1 LEKKVVPGVMLTL
14 LLVGML
20 TLTFNIRTVKS
31 DWGGTVT
38 IRADGSVYPP
48 TAPIATIDNV
58 TYTLTDN
65 INGSVIVERSNIII
79 DGNKYVVQGF
89 RLWEANVNNVTIQN
103 TNIKGSDF
111 GILLDSSSNNMILE
125 NNITAASEYGIY
137 CQRSSGNFIYG
148 NTITNSAAGI
158 RLQRSSNNTL
168 RNNIMANNTYN
179 FGVFGSDLSHFMNDI
194 DVSNTV
200 DGKPIYY
207 WINQH
212 DMVVPSDVGYVGLV
226 NCTGITAQNLN
237 ITNNKQG
244 VLLAFTTNSAITKS
258 NLTNNLEGIMLS
270 HSSNNSILENT
281 FFGCGLS
288 ILDSYDNSVED
299 NLVNGKPLV
308 YLEGVSD
315 HVVENAGQ
323 VVLVNCDSITVE
335 NLNLSHTSYGV
346 WLLRTNNTNIV
357 NNNLTANNGDGIS
370 IFCSSNNNISNNN
383 ILGNIEGIY
392 LCKSTGNT
400 IANNVIAAN
409 IWQGIMIDY
418 SSSNNNISN
427 NNITANE
434 FTGIMLY
441 DSSSNSITN
450 NRITESNWAG
460 IYLKDSSK
468 DGISENDIINNWVG
482 IVLRYSLTV
491 NVTNNSIAASK
502 GPGIWVDD
510 SSLNLIANNNIT
522 NNQYGVQ
529 LSDSINNT
537 VTGNN
542 VANNKNGVEV
552 YSSNNKFYHNNFVN
566 NTNQVTSTSSNINLW
581 DNGYPSGGNYWS
593 DYAGLDVNSG
603 PNHDQSGSD
612 GIGDAPY
619 VIDTDNQDRYPIVA
633 PINIFEAGVWN
644 GTAYNVDIISNSI
657 VSGFHFNPSEGA
669 FLRFN
674 VTGEDGTAGFCRV
687 TIPEDLLWVQ
697 DGQWSV
703 LVGSEPVNYTII
715 PDENCTYL
723 YFTYN
728 HTTKMVIIQG
738 TDVIPEFPSNILLL
752 IFLMLAT
759 ASLILTKKI
768 RYRKA
773 KT

>member
-1 LEKKVVPGVMLTL
+1 MLEKKIISVLMLTL
-14 LLVGML
+14 FLIGTF

-31 DWGGTVT
+31 DWVGTVT

-58 TYTLTDN
+58 TYILADN

-111 GILLDSSSNNMILE
+111 GILLDSSSNNTILE
-125 NNITAASEYGIY
+125 NNITAASKYGIY

-148 NTITNSAAGI
+148 NTITNSAVGI

-168 RNNIMANNTYN
+168 RNNIIANNTYN
-179 FGVFGSDLSHFMNDI
+179 FGVFGSALSHFMNDI

-323 VVLVNCDSITVE
+323 VVLVNCDSVTVK

-383 ILGNIEGIY
+383 ISGNIEGIY
-392 LCKSTGNT
+392 LGKSTGNT

-409 IWQGIMIDY
+409 KYEGIMVDS

-427 NNITANE
+427 NNITANGYD
-434 FTGIMLY
+434 GIMLLY
-441 DSSSNSITN
+441 YSSNN
-450 NRITESNWAG
+450 
-460 IYLKDSSK
+460 
-468 DGISENDIINNWVG
+468 
-482 IVLRYSLTV
+482 
-491 NVTNNSIAASK
+491 NVTNNKITENNFYGIYLWNSSKNSVSTNSIENNL
-502 GPGIWVDD
+502 GGIMLWY
-510 SSLNLIANNNIT
+510 SSLNIIANNNLT
-522 NNQYGVQ
+522 NNEYGVQ
-529 LSDSINNT
+529 LSDSSNNT
-537 VTGNN
+537 LTGNTITEN
-542 VANNKNGVEV
+542 KYGVGVYSPNNKL
-552 YSSNNKFYHNNFVN
+552 FHNNFVN
-566 NTNQVTSTSSNINLW
+566 NTNQATASILTANSW

-593 DYAGLDVNSG
+593 DYADVDERSG
-603 PNHDQSGSD
+603 SNQDHAGSD
-612 GIGDAPY
+612 GICDAAY
-619 VIDTDNQDRYPIVA
+619 TINVNNTDRYPLMA
-633 PINIFEAGVWN
+633 PFNTFEVGVWN
-644 GTAYNVDIISNSI
+644 GTAYNVDVISNST

-669 FLRFN
+669 FLGFN

-687 TIPEDLLWVQ
+687 TIPKPLLWVQ

-703 LVGSEPVNYTII
+703 LVGGEPVNYTII

-723 YFTYN
+723 YFMYN
-728 HTTKMVIIQG
+728 HTTKRVIIQG
-738 TDVIPEFPSNILLL
+738 TNVIPEFSLNILLL
-752 IFLMLAT
+752 TFLLLTTIPLIFT
-759 ASLILTKKI
+759 RKI
-768 RYRKA
+768 RSRKA